1 MINENFGF
9 NEMRESDIHPR
20 KRELSEMFLQKYLR
34 RLPIFVTQYFKIY
47 GIRGCYENS
56 ISLKI

>member
-1 MINENFGF
+1 MINENVGF

-20 KRELSEMFLQKYLR
+20 KRELSEMFLQKFLR

-47 GIRGCYENS
+47 GIRRC
-56 ISLKI
+56 